1 MSSFV
6 LHFMMATFISS
17 VGITLI
23 MLVKKGLNIHLSA
36 RGQYNLGFL
45 YFALLVIPFVP
56 SRFISSQNIGSWTN
70 ILSQNRSVTTT
81 NGSGG
86 TELVTAYSN
95 GWLQDFALAVD
106 RTTPGHT
113 SIIVGGIWIVGII
126 AFAIIA
132 FMCYRKL
139 CLIRESVKPL
149 KDDELLLLFTRCKAD
164 VGIKGNVLIGSS
176 VIVKTPMT
184 MGFFKPII
192 ILPGKKMMLNDV
204 RYAILH
210 ELTHCKKRDIQVNC
224 LMCIFQTL
232 FWFNPL
238 VYFAF
243 RQMRVDREL
252 ACDASVLKMLPRG
265 HHGEYGGALLNFVS
279 SLSHQPALL
288 FATNMGGS
296 KPQIVN
302 RVKHITSY
310 VKETG
315 LLRAKS
321 ICIFV
326 LMGILVLCKIP
337 IVSAL
342 ANSDDSRVNFRAENV
357 MYNDFSDF
365 FEGFEGSFVLYN
377 LNENAYTI
385 HNRDMSVTR
394 VSPNS
399 TYKIFSALIAL
410 EVGILEADDTEREWD
425 GVLQPFESWNQNH
438 NLTSAMQNSVNWYF
452 QDFDRQ
458 AGIEQLQFFLSQLP
472 YGNQN
477 LSGGILDFWA
487 ESSLR
492 ISPVEQIGLLRNLYQ
507 GNTMFDTRHVYT
519 LRDVLRLLENDG
531 AVLSGKT
538 GTGLINGTWGMNGWF
553 IGYVETGSNTFFFA
567 TYIQGESGA
576 GGSAAAQITLALLE
590 YKGIFY
596 FRS

>member
-1 MSSFV
+1 
-6 LHFMMATFISS
+6 MMATFISS
-17 VGITLI
+17 IGITLI
-23 MLVKKGLNIHLSA
+23 LLAKKGFKKHLSM

-56 SRFISSQNIGSWTN
+56 SRFISLLNIGNWANALSYNRGVTITN
-70 ILSQNRSVTTT
+70 SS
-81 NGSGG
+81 GSA
-86 TELVTAYSN
+86 EIITAYNS

-106 RTTPGHT
+106 RSTPGYIP
-113 SIIVGGIWIVGII
+113 IIISGIWITGII
-126 AFAIIA
+126 IVAIIA
-132 FMCYRKL
+132 FMCHRKL

-149 KDDELLLLFTRCKAD
+149 KDDELLSLFSRCKTE
-164 VGIKGNVLIGSS
+164 VGIKRNILIGSS
-176 VIVKTPMT
+176 IIVKTPMT

-192 ILPGKKMMLNDV
+192 ILPAKKMTLNDV

-224 LMCIFQTL
+224 LMCIFQIL
-232 FWFNPL
+232 YWFNPL

-243 RQMRVDREL
+243 RQMRLDREL
-252 ACDASVLKMLPRG
+252 ACDASVLKMLPKG
-265 HHGEYGGALLNFVS
+265 YHADYGGTLLNFVS
-279 SLSHQPALL
+279 GLSHQPML
-288 FATNMGGS
+288 FSATNMGGS

-321 ICIFV
+321 ICIFI
-326 LMGILVLCKIP
+326 LMGILVLCKVP

-342 ANSDDSRVNFRAENV
+342 ANSDDSRVDFRAENV
-357 MYNDFSDF
+357 VYNDLSNF
-365 FEGFEGSFVLYN
+365 FDGFEGSFVLYN
-377 LNENAYTI
+377 LNEGAYTI
-385 HNRDMSVTR
+385 YNRDRSVTR

-410 EVGILEADDTEREWD
+410 ELGILEADNTVREWD
-425 GVLQPFESWNQNH
+425 GVLQPFESWNQDH

-458 AGIEQLQFFLSQLP
+458 AGIEQLYSFLSRLS
-472 YGNQN
+472 YGNRN

-492 ISPVEQIGLLRNLYQ
+492 ISPVEQVGLLRALHQN
-507 GNTMFDTRHVYT
+507 NTIFETRHVYT
-519 LRDVLRLLENDG
+519 LRDALQLSERNG

-538 GTGLINGTWGMNGWF
+538 GTGLVNGAWGMNGWF
-553 IGYVETGSNTFFFA
+553 VGYVETGDNTFFFA
-567 TYIQGESGA
+567 TYIQGETNA
-576 GGSAAAQITLALLE
+576 GGSVAAQITLAILE
-590 YKGIFY
+590 YKNIF
-596 FRS
+596 

>member
-1 MSSFV
+1 MSSFI
-6 LHFMMATFISS
+6 LHFILTTFISS

-23 MLVKKGLNIHLSA
+23 LLVKKGLNIHLST
-36 RGQYNLGFL
+36 RGQYNLGFF

-56 SRFISSQNIGSWTN
+56 RSFIFSLNIGSWTN
-70 ILSQNRSVTTT
+70 ILSQNGSVTAT
-81 NGSGG
+81 NSSGG
-86 TELVTAYSN
+86 TEFVTAYSN

-106 RTTPGHT
+106 RTTTGYTP
-113 SIIVGGIWIVGII
+113 IIVGGIWIVGII

-132 FMCYRKL
+132 FICYRKL

-149 KDDELLLLFTRCKAD
+149 KDDKLLSLFSRCKVD

-176 VIVKTPMT
+176 IIVKTPMT

-192 ILPGKKMMLNDV
+192 ILPVKKIMVNDV

-224 LMCIFQTL
+224 LMCIFQIL
-232 FWFNPL
+232 YWFNPL

-243 RQMRVDREL
+243 RQMRLDREL

-265 HHGEYGGALLNFVS
+265 HHAEYGCALLNFVS
-279 SLSHQPALL
+279 GLSHQPALL
-288 FATNMGGS
+288 FATNIGGS
-296 KPQIVN
+296 KPQIVS
-302 RVKHITSY
+302 RVKNITSY

-315 LLRAKS
+315 LLKAKS
-321 ICIFV
+321 VCIFV

-337 IVSAL
+337 IVSVI

-357 MYNDFSDF
+357 MYNDFSYF
-365 FEGFEGSFVLYN
+365 FDGFEGSFVLYD
-377 LNENAYTI
+377 LNESAYII

-399 TYKIFSALIAL
+399 TYKIFSTLIAL
-410 EVGILEADDTEREWD
+410 EMGILKADDTEREWD

-458 AGIEQLQFFLSQLP
+458 IGIEQLQLFLSQLP

-492 ISPVEQIGLLRNLYQ
+492 ISPVEQIGLLRDLYQ
-507 GNTMFDTRHVYT
+507 GNIMFETRHVYT
-519 LRDVLRLLENDG
+519 LRDALRLSEKDG

-553 IGYVETGSNTFFFA
+553 VGYVETSGNIYFFA

-590 YKGIFY
+590 YKGIF
-596 FRS
+596 